1 LNEAATLSEKDILDN
16 LIRSTVRGEV
26 AGLEPAPEVRDTL
39 MAAAVHSHALRSA
52 VGPAAPALIE
62 ALCENAD
69 DDNRPRLDPEI
80 VIAVWRRQWLLL
92 TVPAGA
98 VC

>member
-1 LNEAATLSEKDILDN
+1 LDN

-26 AGLEPAPEVRDTL
+26 AGLEPAPEARDML
-39 MAAAVHSHALRSA
+39 LAAAARSHTLRSA

-62 ALCENAD
+62 ALCENAA

-80 VIAVWRRQWLLL
+80 VIAAWRRQWLLL
-92 TVPAGA
+92 TVSAGA